1 MIILRV
7 RVVSWN
13 VHFRGPEAAKRQG
26 DLLRELA
33 PDLMLLQELNPGSS
47 AILADAAGADW
58 MVRAID
64 LRAAE
69 PDDTP
74 VRRRGVA
81 IAGRGLLFCR
91 SWLLDKIRLP
101 ERILLIETQT
111 EGTPFVAVSY
121 HAPPGVSWGIVKP
134 QQAVAF
140 ASWLSRQNGP
150 LLLGADAN
158 TPLIDTPDFANTRTH
173 WHTGRKPCAA
183 SLVMISCSALTR
195 STISKTRCAAGSPFI
210 PMRWPD
216 FGLSPR
222 GLLPSPIGLG
232 SAKIRRARTD
242 ASILSGLATIGSCSM
257 SSTSTRRA

>member
-1 MIILRV
+1 MPTVDPGQVPLRSYPVIILRV

-13 VHFRGPEAAKRQG
+13 VQFRGAEAAKRQG

-81 IAGRGLLFCR
+81 IAGRGLLLLCR

-101 ERILLIETQT
+101 ERVLLIETQT
-111 EGTPFVAVSY
+111 PPEGTPFIAASY
-121 HAPPGVSWGIVKP
+121 HAPPGVSWGLVKP

-140 ASWLSRQNGP
+140 AYWLS
-150 LLLGADAN
+150 
-158 TPLIDTPDFANTRTH
+158 T
-173 WHTGRKPCAA
+173 
-183 SLVMISCSALTR
+183 
-195 STISKTRCAAGSPFI
+195 
-210 PMRWPD
+210 
-216 FGLSPR
+216 
-222 GLLPSPIGLG
+222 
-232 SAKIRRARTD
+232 
-242 ASILSGLATIGSCSM
+242 
-257 SSTSTRRA
+257 